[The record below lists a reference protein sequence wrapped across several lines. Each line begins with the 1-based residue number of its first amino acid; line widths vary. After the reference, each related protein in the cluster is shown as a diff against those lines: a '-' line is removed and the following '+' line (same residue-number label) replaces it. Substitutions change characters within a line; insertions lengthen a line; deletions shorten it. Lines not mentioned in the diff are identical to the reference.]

1 MANLIQCQ
9 REKARFRATSKA
21 AKYPE
26 RLWIAFRSVPCYDPE
41 VTQNTTWNMNTMRSL
56 RSLFPLVTLVLFASF
71 NLPANAAEKQ
81 VTFIIAE
88 DEYKASESLPAFSQ
102 THLAKSD
109 GFKTTFLY
117 QDGENK
123 YSIPGMEK
131 LSEADLV
138 VMYVRRRS
146 LPEKD
151 MQHFRDYLASGKPLL
166 ALRTS
171 SHAWDTRGRGPA
183 NQAEWKTFDPEVLGG
198 NYHGHH
204 GNEIESRISV
214 VPGMEKHPILAGV
227 NIASLVGKGSLY
239 KAAPLEVQAQVLLI
253 GTIPNQPAEPI
264 LWHHRYGQSHIVYT
278 SLGHVGDFA
287 QKDFKRLLRNTIDFL
302 LAN

>member
-1 MANLIQCQ
+1 MNILRPLRKIVPLI
-9 REKARFRATSKA
+9 
-21 AKYPE
+21 
-26 RLWIAFRSVPCYDPE
+26 
-41 VTQNTTWNMNTMRSL
+41 
-56 RSLFPLVTLVLFASF
+56 TLVVFASF
-71 NLPANAAEKQ
+71 NLAVNAAEKQ

-88 DEYKASESLPAFSQ
+88 DEYKASESLPKFSQ
-102 THLAKSD
+102 THLTATH

-117 QDGENK
+117 QDEKNT
-123 YSIPGMEK
+123 YRISGMEK
-131 LSEADLV
+131 LAEADLV

-151 MQHFRDYLASGKPLL
+151 MQHFRDYLATGKPLL

-183 NQAEWKTFDPEVLGG
+183 NQSEWKTFDPDVLGG

-204 GNEIESRISV
+204 GNEIESRISI

-227 NIASLVGKGSLY
+227 NISSLVGKGSLY
-239 KAAPLEVQAQVLLI
+239 KAAPLEAGAQVILI

-264 LWHHRYGQSHIVYT
+264 FWHHRYGESNIVYT

-287 QKDFKRLLRNTIDFL
+287 QNDFNRLLRNTIDYL